1 MFTLIKD
8 KWDTI
13 LEIIKTEYEMTPV
26 SFKTWILPLKPHS
39 LENDI
44 LTIVIPGDQ
53 RSLSYIEKKYINHF
67 KVTVSEVLEHEIDI
81 KFISA
86 DNLNPTTNNTTSQ
99 DYDVN
104 KKQIDYS
111 STGINPKYTF
121 DTFVVGDNN
130 SIAHAG
136 SLAVAES
143 PGETNFNPLFLYGG
157 VGLGKTHLMHSIGN
171 YILQNNPSLKVMYV
185 TSEKFTIELIESIK
199 NDKTTSNRFF
209 REKYRNVDVLLIDD
223 IQFIIGK
230 GGTEEEF
237 FHTFNALREANKQI
251 IISSDRPP
259 KDFETLEIRLR
270 SRFEW
275 GLLVNITPPNYE
287 TRMAILHKK
296 AELEGYKID
305 NEIFDYIATNVKSNI
320 RELEG
325 SLTKLVAYSKLTHS
339 EINISFAEDVLKD
352 IISPNAQRK
361 VTPELIIQVVAEH
374 YGITADDISS
384 QRRNNEIAFPRQV
397 AMYLC
402 RYMTDV
408 PLETIGSYMGKR
420 HHSTIKYGVDTIL
433 EEIKTNESLK
443 ATIDVIMKKINPN

>member
-1 MFTLIKD
+1 MFKEIKD
-8 KWDTI
+8 KWDII
-13 LEIIKTEYEMTPV
+13 LQTIKTEYEMTDV

-39 LENDI
+39 LENDV
-44 LTIVIPGDQ
+44 LTIVVPGEQ
-53 RSLSYIEKKYINHF
+53 RGLSYIEKKYINHF

-86 DNLNPTTNNTTSQ
+86 DNINSSNNNTVNQ
-99 DYDVN
+99 DYDIN

-121 DTFVVGDNN
+121 DTFVVGANN

-171 YILQNNPSLKVMYV
+171 FILQNNPSLKVMYV

-230 GGTEEEF
+230 DGTQEEF

-259 KDFETLEIRLR
+259 KDFETLEARLR

-275 GLLVNITPPNYE
+275 GLLVDITPPNYE
-287 TRMAILHKK
+287 TRMAILQKK

-305 NEIFDYIATNVKSNI
+305 TEILDYIATNVKSNI

-339 EINISFAEDVLKD
+339 DINITFAEDVLKD

-374 YGITADDISS
+374 YGITAEDISS

-433 EEIKTNESLK
+433 EEMKTNESLK
-443 ATIDVIMKKINPN
+443 ATIDVITKKINPN

>member
-1 MFTLIKD
+1 MFTEIKD
-8 KWDTI
+8 KWDNI
-13 LEIIKTEYEMTPV
+13 LQIIKTEYEMTDV

-39 LENDI
+39 LNNDI
-44 LTIVIPGDQ
+44 LTIVVPGEQ
-53 RSLSYIEKKYINHF
+53 RGLSYIEKKYINHF
-67 KVTVSEVLEHEIDI
+67 KVTISEILNHEIDI
-81 KFISA
+81 RFISA
-86 DNLNPTTNNTTSQ
+86 DNINSLNTGSATNEFDN
-99 DYDVN
+99 V
-104 KKQIDYS
+104 KKDIDYAAA
-111 STGINPKYTF
+111 GINPKYTF
-121 DTFVVGDNN
+121 DTFVVGANN

-136 SLAVAES
+136 ALAVAES
-143 PGETNFNPLFLYGG
+143 PGETSFNPLFLYGG

-171 YILQNNPSLKVMYV
+171 FILHNNPSLKVMYV
-185 TSEKFTIELIESIK
+185 TSEKFTTELVESIK
-199 NDKTTSNRFF
+199 NDKSTSNRFF

-230 GGTEEEF
+230 EGTQEEF
-237 FHTFNALREANKQI
+237 FHTFNALRESNKQI

-259 KDFETLEIRLR
+259 KDFKSLEARLL

-275 GLLVNITPPNYE
+275 GLLVDITPPNYE
-287 TRMAILHKK
+287 TRMAILQKK
-296 AELEGYKID
+296 AELEGHNID

-325 SLTKLVAYSKLTHS
+325 SLTKLVAYAKLTHS
-339 EINISFAEDVLKD
+339 DINIAFAEDVLKD

-361 VTPELIIQVVAEH
+361 VTPELIIQIVADH
-374 YGITADDISS
+374 YGITPADISS
-384 QRRNNEIAFPRQV
+384 QRRNNEIAFPRQI

-420 HHSTIKYGVDTIL
+420 HHSTIKYGVDTIV
-433 EEIKTNESLK
+433 EEMKTNESLK